1 MEAKKSH
8 IIRTAEINLSRKL
21 TEEEAGNVVENPH
34 LIQDMMKS
42 KLLSGAHQNVKNA
55 LFDIEERHKD
65 LQKLERNVKEI
76 HRMFLDLSLL
86 VNMQGEMID
95 NIEAN
100 VKSAKAAVF
109 QAEDDLLLSK
119 DNLSSARKVFIFN
132 NKLIIHR
139 NFLIF
144 YIEKILCFNNC
155 CIINIVYLWWC
166 NWI

>member
-1 MEAKKSH
+1 MEAKKSN

-21 TEEEAGNVVENPH
+21 TEEEAGNVVENPQ

-76 HRMFLDLSLL
+76 HRMFIDLSLL

-95 NIEAN
+95 NIEVN

-109 QAEDDLLLSK
+109 HAEEDLIVSK
-119 DNLSSARKVFIFN
+119 DNLSSARKVYIFV
-132 NKLIIHR
+132 
-139 NFLIF
+139 NFFNFFL
-144 YIEKILCFNNC
+144 EKMVCFDYC
-155 CIINIVYLWWC
+155 CDFDIGDLWRC
-166 NWI
+166 DWI